1 MWRFPVKS
9 MRGEPLAHAELT
21 THGVLGDRAF
31 AIIDVQTGKV
41 ASAKSVKL
49 FPDLLACQA
58 TFAFAPEP
66 DASCRPCAS
75 LCPTAARSRASRA
88 TPTVRCRR
96 IFRRDVTLAR
106 VAPEDFTIDHYH
118 PDIPDVDPDGH
129 RNTVVA
135 HTLGSAYFA
144 EHGLRSPVP
153 VGAFFDGFP
162 LSVLTTATLARLSE
176 IRPESR
182 FDPRRFRMNVIVDVE
197 DAGFPEDAW
206 LGHEVAI
213 GDSVRIRVAVPDGR
227 CVMTTLAQADLPA
240 DIEILRTL
248 TNHHRLQAGDGKPYP
263 CAGVYAIVE
272 TPGTMRSAIVSS
284 STETAERSRRMSPTT
299 LSLVGEGGVRSSR
312 ARQTSR
318 S

>member
-1 MWRFPVKS
+1 MPVMGIVASLWRFPVKS

-21 THGVLGDRAF
+21 KQGVLGDRAF
-31 AIIDVQTGKV
+31 AIIDAQTGKV

-58 TFAFAPEP
+58 AFAYAPEAGRDLPPLRITLP
-66 DASCRPCAS
+66 DGSSVTSESSDTDRVLSAH
-75 LCPTAARSRASRA
+75 
-88 TPTVRCRR
+88 
-96 IFRRDVTLAR
+96 FRRDVTLAR

-135 HTLGSAYFA
+135 HKLGSAYFA

-162 LSVLTTATLARLSE
+162 LSVLTTATLAELSA

-182 FDPRRFRMNVIVDVE
+182 FDLRRFRMNVIVDV
-197 DAGFPEDAW
+197 DGAGFPEDAW
-206 LGHEVAI
+206 LGHDVAI
-213 GDSVRIRVAVPDGR
+213 GETARIRIAALDGR
-227 CVMTTLAQADLPA
+227 CVMTTLAQDDLPA

-248 TNHHRLQAGDGKPYP
+248 TNHHRLQGGDGRPYP
-263 CAGVYAIVE
+263 CAGVYAVVE
-272 TPGTMRSAIVSS
+272 APGTMS
-284 STETAERSRRMSPTT
+284 
-299 LSLVGEGGVRSSR
+299 VGDRVVVN
-312 ARQTSR
+312 
-318 S
+318 

>member
-1 MWRFPVKS
+1 MGVVASLWRFPVKS

-21 THGVLGDRAF
+21 KHGVLGDRAF

-41 ASAKSVKL
+41 ASAKSVKR

-58 TFAFAPEP
+58 AFVYAPEAGRELPPVRITLP
-66 DASCRPCAS
+66 DGNSVTSESSDADRVLSAH
-75 LCPTAARSRASRA
+75 
-88 TPTVRCRR
+88 
-96 IFRRDVTLAR
+96 FRRDVTLAS

-129 RNTVVA
+129 RDTVVE

-153 VGAFFDGFP
+153 VGALFDGFP
-162 LSVLTTATLARLSE
+162 LSVLTTATLAQLSA

-197 DAGFPEDAW
+197 GAGFPEDRW

-213 GDSVRIRVAVPDGR
+213 GDSVRIRIAVPDGR
-227 CVMTTLAQADLPA
+227 CVMTTLAQEDLPA

-248 TNHHRLQAGDGKPYP
+248 TNHHRLPGGSGKPYP

-272 TPGTMRSAIVSS
+272 TAGTMN
-284 STETAERSRRMSPTT
+284 
-299 LSLVGEGGVRSSR
+299 VGDHVVLC
-312 ARQTSR
+312 
-318 S
+318 